1 MALCF
6 LPACVK
12 MRITS
17 PAFLAGLRL
26 SRALSTANS
35 LITRR
40 TLSSSLGLLASKAKV
55 YAVKVGRV
63 PGVYSTWAEAEEQ
76 VKGARLP
83 SPAVHEANVREILLS
98 ILIFW
103 TIIRLPR
110 RYLPGLWFAS
120 QVGAAS
126 LRRCSRA
133 VLWLISR
140 GPLCDCPSEALPRR
154 TLPAWRNLVR
164 SLPAADRS
172 LC

>member
-12 MRITS
+12 MWITS

-63 PGVYSTWAEAEEQ
+63 PGVYNTWAEAEEQ
-76 VKGARLP
+76 VKGAPLT
-83 SPAVHEANVREILLS
+83 ALLCTQQT
-98 ILIFW
+98 F
-103 TIIRLPR
+103 
-110 RYLPGLWFAS
+110 
-120 QVGAAS
+120 V
-126 LRRCSRA
+126 
-133 VLWLISR
+133 
-140 GPLCDCPSEALPRR
+140 
-154 TLPAWRNLVR
+154 RNLYEF
-164 SLPAADRS
+164 
-172 LC
+172 